1 MNLITLFDQMCND
14 LAQGK
19 TEVRVPPN
27 DLVSVTE
34 EDGFKFFDFVA
45 NGIAFKGAFRGQRLW
60 ITLPDNEFVVEMERD
75 RLLRT
80 SPIFRTFCH

>member
-1 MNLITLFDQMCND
+1 MMLITLFDQMCND
-14 LAQGK
+14 LTQGK

-27 DLVSVTE
+27 NFVAVTE
-34 EDGFKFFDFVA
+34 EDGVKFFDFVA

-60 ITLPDNEFVVEMERD
+60 ITLRDNELVVEMERD

-80 SPIFRTFCH
+80 GPVFRSFCH

>member
-1 MNLITLFDQMCND
+1 MNLITLFDQMCCD

-60 ITLPDNEFVVEMERD
+60 IALEDNEFVVEMERD

-80 SPIFRTFCH
+80 SPIFRSFCH

>member
-1 MNLITLFDQMCND
+1 MTLITLFDEMCND

-27 DLVSVTE
+27 EFVTVTE
-34 EDGFKFFDFVA
+34 ENGFKFFDFVA
-45 NGIAFKGAFRGQRLW
+45 NGIAFKGVFRGQRLW
-60 ITLPDNEFVVEMERD
+60 ITLRDNELVVEMERD

-80 SPIFRTFCH
+80 SPVFSSFCH